1 MEETKDLIND
11 VNYIVITSSA
21 VVFLVTVVLLD
32 IFLLMRKRK
41 HLAEKEIE
49 ISKRKI
55 DDLIMKNEV
64 ESVNAL
70 LQGKNS
76 ERRRISQELHD
87 RLGGILF
94 TAKLYHNAAQKKIK
108 EAKEAEEE
116 GFGKLKGL
124 LDDAVKEVRRISHD
138 LYTGSLAN
146 FGYTVAMRQLIAA
159 IEEANELKIHLSVQK
174 EIDDQEE
181 EIQYELHSITQEL
194 LSNTLKHAKATKVD
208 IEIEIDS
215 ELIFRYRDNGIG
227 FDTAK
232 SYEGI
237 GLKNIEARVAKLKG
251 TVSVESSKKQG
262 TSYIA
267 AIPIPA

>member
-1 MEETKDLIND
+1 MEEKDLITY
-11 VNYIVITSSA
+11 VVITSTA
-21 VVFLVTVVLLD
+21 VVFLVIVVLVD
-32 IFLLMRKRK
+32 IFLLMRRRRQ
-41 HLAEKEIE
+41 LAEQEKELDQ
-49 ISKRKI
+49 RRI
-55 DDLIMKNEV
+55 DDLIQKNEV

-94 TAKLYHNAAQKKIK
+94 TAKLYHNSSLKRIK

-138 LYTGSLAN
+138 LYAGSLAN
-146 FGYTVAMRQLIAA
+146 FGYTVAVRQLIAA
-159 IEEANELKIHLSVQK
+159 IEEANELKIELSVQK

-181 EIQYELHSITQEL
+181 EVQYEMHSITQEL

-208 IEIEIDS
+208 IEIEIDN
-215 ELIFRYRDNGIG
+215 ELIFRYR
-227 FDTAK
+227 
-232 SYEGI
+232 I

-251 TVSVESSKKQG
+251 AVSVESSQNQG

-267 AIPIPA
+267 TIPLPA